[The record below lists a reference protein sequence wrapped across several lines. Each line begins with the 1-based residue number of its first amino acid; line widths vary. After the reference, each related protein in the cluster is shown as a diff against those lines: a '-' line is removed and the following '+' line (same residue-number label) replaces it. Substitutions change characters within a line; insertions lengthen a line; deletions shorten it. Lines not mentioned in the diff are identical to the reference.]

1 MVKQCCQIDNDR
13 MIIYGA
19 NVLTITA
26 HASYQFSFSHNIKE
40 GQIIQCDN
48 DELALNRAIKKLD
61 TKMLP

>member
-1 MVKQCCQIDNDR
+1 

-26 HASYQFSFSHNIKE
+26 HASYQLSFSHNIKE

-48 DELALNRAIKKLD
+48 DELALDRAIKKLD

>member
-1 MVKQCCQIDNDR
+1 

-26 HASYQFSFSHNIKE
+26 HASYQLLFSHNIKE

-48 DELALNRAIKKLD
+48 DELALDRAIKKLD
-61 TKMLP
+61 TKMLS